1 MSWSSERGAINV
13 TVKANP
19 YFIFPQLYNY
29 RYNVFSS
36 EWSVANRLIELYLQD
51 KSEEATWIRQM
62 NGISNNE
69 KANLLMEQASF
80 KELLADGEHRDLLD
94 NIVSLKANHLFA
106 YAEQN
111 VGYNEFRDSLR
122 NVLQRNEFAN
132 LRFESLL
139 DTMGALAGVDLRS
152 PLKAWNYPT
161 PLPVY
166 TLGTP
171 EVLQITN
178 RDQEVFVTET
188 SDH

>member
-1 MSWSSERGAINV
+1 M
-13 TVKANP
+13 
-19 YFIFPQLYNY
+19 
-29 RYNVFSS
+29 
-36 EWSVANRLIELYLQD
+36 
-51 KSEEATWIRQM
+51 
-62 NGISNNE
+62 
-69 KANLLMEQASF
+69 
-80 KELLADGEHRDLLD
+80 GEHRDLLD

-171 EVLQITN
+171 GSATDYQPGSRGV
-178 RDQEVFVTET
+178 RHET